1 MSRTPL
7 NSRILPSDRDP
18 ERKTPL
24 GNRVLPGKDKTPL
37 GNRVLPGKDKTPT
50 GGHRILPDA
59 IVDLDQ
65 QLLAILRGLNMA
77 VAVVAEARERRYAKP
92 QAKLSSQMAIEA
104 MLHLKEVA
112 QLLDQVRRQLDR

>member
-7 NSRILPSDRDP
+7 NSRTLPGDKDP

-24 GNRVLPGKDKTPL
+24 A
-37 GNRVLPGKDKTPT
+37 NRVLPGKDKTPT
-50 GGHRILPDA
+50 GGHKILPATAVGD
-59 IVDLDQ
+59 IDQ

-92 QAKLSSQMAIEA
+92 QAKLSSQVAVEA

-112 QLLDQVRRQLDR
+112 QLLDQVRRQLDAR